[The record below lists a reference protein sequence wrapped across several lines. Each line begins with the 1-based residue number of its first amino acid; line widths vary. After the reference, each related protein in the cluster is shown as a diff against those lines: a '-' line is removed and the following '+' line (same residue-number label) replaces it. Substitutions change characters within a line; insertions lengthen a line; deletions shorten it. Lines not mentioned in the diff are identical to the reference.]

1 MRKKWDGKNWG
12 RYRILGTYF
21 QLGALD
27 ITQYALR
34 IREWYFCE
42 KLIETTKVGITCKS
56 RYPLWH

>member
-42 KLIETTKVGITCKS
+42 KVNRNYQS
-56 RYPLWH
+56 RYYLQI